1 MKTSGVAVSGVLDG
15 LTTPVVYVQ
24 HGENAAIFSPDER
37 YRYLLTRKWD
47 ATGKMLPVIGLN
59 PSTATHEIDDP
70 TIRRCI
76 GFAKAWGY
84 GGLVML
90 NLFAFRATDPKTMIA
105 HLDAGG
111 DIVGPAN
118 DAVLAQYATPERE
131 ILCAWGV
138 HGDIEA
144 RGFAVTQALGA
155 VAALQ
160 CLGKTK
166 GGCPKHPLYLAAS
179 TARESFP

>member
-1 MKTSGVAVSGVLDG
+1 MNGTAVSSKLDG
-15 LTTPVVYVQ
+15 LTQPIVYVQ
-24 HGENAAIFSPDER
+24 HGDNAAIFSPDER
-37 YRYLLTRKWD
+37 YRYLLTRKWGD
-47 ATGKMLPVIGLN
+47 EKMLPVIGLN
-59 PSTATHEIDDP
+59 PSTATHEVDDP

-76 GFAKAWGY
+76 GFAKSWGY

-90 NLFAFRATDPKTMIA
+90 NLFAFRATDPKAMIA

-111 DIVGPAN
+111 DIVGPVN
-118 DAVLAQYATPERE
+118 DAVLAQYATPDRE

-138 HGDIEA
+138 HGDINA
-144 RGFAVTQALGA
+144 RGFAVTQVLGM
-155 VAALQ
+155 VATLQ

-179 TARESFP
+179 TVRESFP